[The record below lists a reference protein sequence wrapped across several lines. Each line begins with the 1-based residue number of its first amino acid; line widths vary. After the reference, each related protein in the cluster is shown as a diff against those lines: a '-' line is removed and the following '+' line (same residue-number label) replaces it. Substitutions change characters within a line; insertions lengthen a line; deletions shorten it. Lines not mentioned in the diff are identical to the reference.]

1 MIGVPPS
8 VVGATQVSPIA
19 VELVI
24 AALLARELG
33 GSGFVV
39 ITAPLPEEDALE
51 LPNAFVATT
60 VA

>member
-1 MIGVPPS
+1 M
-8 VVGATQVSPIA
+8 GATQVSPIA

-39 ITAPLPEEDALE
+39 ITAPLPDGDAPE
-51 LPNAFVATT
+51 LPTAFVATT